1 MKLPSPISFDWDK
14 GNLEKNWIKHKISFK
29 EAEETFLNKLLK
41 IYEDIKHSQSE
52 QRFYALGI
60 TNNNKLL
67 YITFTIRQGKLRV
80 ISARIQSNKE
90 RRLYEKEN

>member
-29 EAEETFLNKLLK
+29 EAEEIFLNKPLK
-41 IYEDIKHSQSE
+41 IYEDIKHSQTE
-52 QRFYALGI
+52 QGFYALGI
-60 TNNNKLL
+60 TNNKLL
-67 YITFTIRQGKLRV
+67 YITFTLRQGKLRV